1 MKPRN
6 INKGYRIYS
15 RQPNGQKK
23 NESTNFFYAILYS
36 IWRFYVMI
44 ASLAIGLGRIF
55 TFCLPIEWRTKA
67 NHNYDMAQK
76 KAITPNDNGTATN
89 IAIKIMGFLLM
100 SDFCVF
106 LGPIVKVIKKFGI
119 SSYIAA
125 IIVIGMFGIII
136 FKLKDTFFDD
146 SHYSKYFIKYEKRE
160 TSWKLLWGIITFIYI
175 IFSFGCLFYGSES
188 YQSIE

>member
-1 MKPRN
+1 
-6 INKGYRIYS
+6 
-15 RQPNGQKK
+15 
-23 NESTNFFYAILYS
+23 
-36 IWRFYVMI
+36 MI

-125 IIVIGMFGIII
+125 IIVIGIFGIII

-160 TSWKLLWGIITFIYI
+160 TSWKFLWGIITFIYI

>member
-1 MKPRN
+1 
-6 INKGYRIYS
+6 
-15 RQPNGQKK
+15 
-23 NESTNFFYAILYS
+23 
-36 IWRFYVMI
+36 MI

-106 LGPIVKVIKKFGI
+106 LGPLVKVIKKFGI

-136 FKLKDTFFDD
+136 F
-146 SHYSKYFIKYEKRE
+146 
-160 TSWKLLWGIITFIYI
+160 
-175 IFSFGCLFYGSES
+175 
-188 YQSIE
+188 